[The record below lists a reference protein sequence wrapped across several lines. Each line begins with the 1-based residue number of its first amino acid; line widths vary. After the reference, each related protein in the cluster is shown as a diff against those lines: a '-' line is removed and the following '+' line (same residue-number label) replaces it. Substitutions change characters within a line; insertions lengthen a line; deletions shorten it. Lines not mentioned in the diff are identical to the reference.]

1 MLAELAAANAAFGVI
16 KQAIANSR
24 ELADVGKSIASFVG
38 AEEDLK
44 AKAEAKKKSPWN
56 KMLGK
61 DATDFE
67 EFLALE
73 KINQQK
79 AQLQSHMR
87 LYGRPGMYDAWVEY
101 QAKARTARKEAQRQR
116 EKERQELMEVL
127 TWIFIVLVVWGGL
140 GGGLYYYIAGF

>member
-16 KQAIANSR
+16 KTAISNSR
-24 ELADVGKSIASFVG
+24 ELADCAKSIAAFVG

-44 AKAEAKKKSPWN
+44 AKAEKKKKSPLN
-56 KMLGK
+56 KVLGK
-61 DATDFE
+61 DASDFE